1 MARQSARLPQRFP
14 AGTTYVVEGRADR
27 AGDFQVSARYL
38 LFPDGRRLAL
48 AAGTV
53 EGAGCGPARR
63 PRPAARRRPPAE
75 HSAPVGL

>member
-27 AGDFQVSARYL
+27 EGDFQVSARYL

-48 AAGTV
+48 AARTV
-53 EGAGCGPARR
+53 VGGCGPARR
-63 PRPAARRRPPAE
+63 PRPSARRRPPAE
-75 HSAPVGL
+75 HSVRVGL